1 MTTEEQEMVD
11 KMIEEKMQEKKPET
25 SAEIETTEEN
35 SSRELATTES
45 QVPAGK
51 IEMPNFVPQIDKTK
65 DLSDQASD
73 VVQIMGGS
81 KGINK

>member
-51 IEMPNFVPQIDKTK
+51 IEMPNFVP
-65 DLSDQASD
+65 
-73 VVQIMGGS
+73 
-81 KGINK
+81 